1 MTQPLSFAEF
11 VGKPF
16 VQAAVQNPMTPESV
30 LSFFFG
36 VNFQDPES
44 IQTSLRQG
52 QCLQAMND
60 LWWKGLPEYDQLCQ
74 STFTEAI
81 RAAGQGTFLPNES
94 SMLTAQPLTTTSRI
108 DDYMSEIILCDQL
121 SRNCFR
127 GSLEAFAYD
136 PVALQ
141 RARQV
146 ADMFLSNDDNSN
158 ADGEIYLP
166 YTVFLNTAFM
176 HSESLEDHQT
186 IMKVMEKVE
195 AISPPQFEN
204 MWKIQRRMALD
215 HSQVIERFGR
225 YPHRNF
231 VKGRTNTPEEE
242 IWLKD
247 VENLPIWAKSQM
259 KMAESASENSK

>member
-11 VGKPF
+11 VGQPF
-16 VQAAVQNPMTPESV
+16 IQAAVQNPMTPESV

-44 IQTSLRQG
+44 IETGLRQG
-52 QCLQAMND
+52 HCLQAMND

-81 RAAGQGTFLPNES
+81 RAAGKGTFLPNES
-94 SMLTAQPLTTTSRI
+94 MQSAQPLTTSRI

-146 ADMFLSNDDNSN
+146 ADLFLSEDGNT
-158 ADGEIYLP
+158 DGEIYLP

-186 IMKVMEKVE
+186 ILKVMEKAE
-195 AISPPQFEN
+195 AMSPPQFAN
-204 MWKIQRRMALD
+204 MWKIQREMALD

-231 VKGRTNTPEEE
+231 VKGRTNTPEEDM
-242 IWLKD
+242 WLKD
-247 VENLPIWAKSQM
+247 VENLPMWAKSQM
-259 KMAESASENSK
+259 AAAAASEETK

>member
-16 VQAAVQNPMTPESV
+16 IQAAVQNPMTPESV

-36 VNFQDPES
+36 VNLQDPES
-44 IQTSLRQG
+44 IETGLRQG
-52 QCLQAMND
+52 HCLQAMND
-60 LWWKGLPEYDQLCQ
+60 LWWKGFPEYDQLCQ

-81 RAAGQGTFLPNES
+81 RAAGKGTFLLNES
-94 SMLTAQPLTTTSRI
+94 MQTAQPLTTSRI

-146 ADMFLSNDDNSN
+146 ADLFLSNDGNSH

-176 HSESLEDHQT
+176 HSESLDDHAT
-186 IMKVMEKVE
+186 ILKVMEKVE
-195 AISPPQFEN
+195 AMSPPQFAN
-204 MWKIQRRMALD
+204 MWKIQRQMALD

-231 VKGRTNTPEEE
+231 VNGRTNTPEEDM
-242 IWLKD
+242 WLKD
-247 VENLPIWAKSQM
+247 VENLPMWAKSQM
-259 KMAESASENSK
+259 AAAASEKTK